1 MHILSQG
8 RHPDFPISANL
19 RVTAENSSVAAGPVP
34 IKPRRAVPWLQSA
47 WFDVVQFLALSGL
60 LVWITYRGVTAMDYR
75 WQWYR
80 VPRFFYRVIDGE
92 LIWGP
97 LVNGLLVTLEIAA
110 WGMVLTIIIGLITA
124 ILRLSESFAAR
135 ILATVYLEVIRNTP
149 LLVQVSIFYF
159 VLQPILGFN
168 NPLWAG
174 ILCLSFFEGAF
185 ASEIIRAGILSV
197 PKGQWEASVTVG
209 LSKYKTYRYVVL
221 PQAVPLMLPPMAGTL
236 INLIKH
242 SAILSFVAVFELT
255 TEARNLVG
263 DTFMSFEI
271 WFVIGPMYLVL
282 TISLAAIVSYL
293 ERRVRKRA

>member
-1 MHILSQG
+1 MSTLTQADSKPPP
-8 RHPDFPISANL
+8 RAAN
-19 RVTAENSSVAAGPVP
+19 
-34 IKPRRAVPWLQSA
+34 RRGVPWWRSE

-60 LVWITYRGVTAMDYR
+60 VVWVTYRGATSMDYR

-80 VPRFFYRVIDGE
+80 VPRMFYRVIDGE
-92 LIWGP
+92 IIWGP
-97 LVNGLLVTLEIAA
+97 LVNGLMVTLEIAA
-110 WGMVLTIIIGLITA
+110 WGMVLTLIVGLITA
-124 ILRLSESFAAR
+124 ILRLSESLAGRVLAR
-135 ILATVYLEVIRNTP
+135 VYLEVVRNTP

-168 NPLWAG
+168 SPIWAG
-174 ILCLSFFEGAF
+174 IICLSFFEGAF

-197 PKGQWEASVTVG
+197 ARGQWEAGSSIG
-209 LSKYKTYRYVVL
+209 LSRGQAYRYVIL
-221 PQAVPLMLPPMAGTL
+221 PQAVPLMLPPMAGIL

-271 WFVIGPMYLVL
+271 WFVVGPMYLVL
-282 TISLAAIVSYL
+282 TISLSAVVAYL
-293 ERRVRKRA
+293 ERRVRRRG